1 MPIDYS
7 KWKNIEV
14 SDDEDDTHPN
24 IDNASLFRWRHQ
36 ARVERMKEME
46 QKKKDF
52 AAEKEKAEKK
62 LKSIRDRL
70 EKEASGSDELQR
82 AEKDFKEAQTKLD
95 DIEKEERLQPWNVDT
110 ISKDGWE
117 KTIINKPQPVKPPAM
132 TEEEKEARYKDFVN
146 KNEKYIKE
154 FGMLSKW
161 DDCRKY
167 LTEHT
172 NLCCEETANYL
183 TLWCLYLE
191 IEEKHSL
198 MEHVSKQA
206 IAMQYMLELAKQLD
220 VDVRGC
226 ISSFF
231 NRISNADQQYL
242 DAFEDEIA
250 AFKNRIRERAKVR
263 REAALK
269 EVEEEERVARL
280 GPGGLDPLEVLE
292 TLPPALKECFE
303 VQDIEKLQKVLTDM
317 DETHARYHLKRC
329 IDSGLWVPDANK
341 PSSEQSTSGDGPAGA
356 SDDPKEPIYSDAQE
370 VVDEKE

>member
-46 QKKKDF
+46 QKKKSF
-52 AAEKEKAEKK
+52 AEEKERAEAK
-62 LKSIRDRL
+62 LKSIRERL
-70 EKEASGSDELQR
+70 ERESQGSEELCKAEEEFKR
-82 AEKDFKEAQTKLD
+82 AQSQYEE
-95 DIEKEERLQPWNVDT
+95 IEKEERLQPWNVDT

-117 KTIINKPQPVKPPAM
+117 KTIINKPQKMQPPAL
-132 TEEEKEARYKDFVN
+132 TDEEKDKRYREFVD
-146 KNEKYIKE
+146 KNEKKIKE

-161 DDCRKY
+161 DDCKKF
-167 LTEHT
+167 LLNEP

-183 TLWCLYLE
+183 TLWCLNLE

-198 MEHVSKQA
+198 MEHVAKQA

-231 NRISNADQQYL
+231 TRIQTADQHYVY
-242 DAFEDEIA
+242 AFNDEIE

-263 REAALK
+263 IEAALK
-269 EVEEEERVARL
+269 QVEEEERKARL
-280 GPGGLDPLEVLE
+280 GPGGLDPIEVLE
-292 TLPPALKECFE
+292 TLPPDLKECFE
-303 VQDIEKLQKVLTDM
+303 TQDIAKLQKVIADM
-317 DETHARYHLKRC
+317 DEQDAKYHLKRC
-329 IDSGLWVPDANK
+329 VDSGLWVPDAK
-341 PSSEQSTSGDGPAGA
+341 TTGGDDTGTTTPKTQEESPYAEMDPSES
-356 SDDPKEPIYSDAQE
+356 K
-370 VVDEKE
+370 K